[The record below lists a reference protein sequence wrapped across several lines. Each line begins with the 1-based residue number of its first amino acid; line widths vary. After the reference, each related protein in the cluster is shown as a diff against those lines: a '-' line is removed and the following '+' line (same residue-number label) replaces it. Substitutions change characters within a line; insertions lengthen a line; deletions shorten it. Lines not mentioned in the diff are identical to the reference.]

1 MADLKFLNGYR
12 PSAEW
17 ENELTRK
24 GYYEALLELGESNP
38 RVVVLD
44 ADLAQSTLTKF
55 FAEQYPDRFFECG
68 ISEQDMMNTAA
79 GLSKMGFIPF
89 LASYSIFLSGR
100 AWDQMR
106 NTVDYSFCNVK
117 ITAAHGGISVGK
129 DGPTHQSMED
139 IGNTQS
145 LVNMA
150 LFLPADYWEAKKVT
164 RHLAEIVG
172 PCYSRLGREKV
183 PTVSSADTPF
193 ELGKA
198 NMVLDG
204 ADGTIIGNGL
214 MLSRCI
220 EAAEQLAEQGIFP
233 RVLSMP
239 TIKPLDTEAILA
251 AARDTGGV
259 VVAEEAS
266 VYGGLGST
274 VARVIGESNTLVPF
288 RSVAVRDMY
297 LSSGDPY
304 ELMDLAGLNT
314 DGVVDALKD
323 VLARGKKVSVAG

>member
-1 MADLKFLNGYR
+1 MAELNYLNGYK
-12 PSAEW
+12 PSGEW
-17 ENELTRK
+17 EMELTRK
-24 GYYEALLELGESNP
+24 GFSEALVELGAENP
-38 RVVVLD
+38 KVVVLD

-55 FAEQYPDRFFECG
+55 FADAYPDRFFECG
-68 ISEQDMMNTAA
+68 IAEADMMNTAA
-79 GLSKMGFIPF
+79 GLAKSGYIPY

-117 ITAAHGGISVGK
+117 IAAAHGGISVGK

-139 IGNTQS
+139 IACTQV

-150 LFLPADYWEAKKVT
+150 LFLPADYWEARKVT
-164 RHLAEIVG
+164 KALASIDG

-183 PTVSSADTPF
+183 PLLSSESTPWN
-193 ELGKA
+193 LGRA

-204 ADGTIIGNGL
+204 SDGTIIGNGL
-214 MLSRCI
+214 MLNFCI
-220 EAAEQLAEQGIFP
+220 SAAEELAKEGIFP

-239 TIKPLDTEAILA
+239 TIKPLDTAAIVSA
-251 AARDTGGV
+251 ASETGGV

-266 VYGGLGST
+266 IYGGLGST
-274 VARVIGESNTLVPF
+274 VVRVIGESENIVPF
-288 RSVAVRDMY
+288 KSVAIRDMY
-297 LSSGDPY
+297 LSSGDPF

-314 DGVVDALKD
+314 AGVVAALKD
-323 VLARGKKVSVAG
+323 VLRRRG